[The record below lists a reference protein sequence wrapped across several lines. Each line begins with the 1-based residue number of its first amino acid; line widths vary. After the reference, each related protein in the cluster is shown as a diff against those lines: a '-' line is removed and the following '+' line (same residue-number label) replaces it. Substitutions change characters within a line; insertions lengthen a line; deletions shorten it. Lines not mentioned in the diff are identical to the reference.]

1 MKERNFFFVSFLF
14 VQSVTVCSAFVSSSS
29 SSTVVVVVIVSI
41 VWLVAFEYKKKK
53 RKEKTLLPQQ
63 AWGRKRAPC
72 LYTVCLFHI
81 QAYIHSQRSQRQR
94 ERYIALSPFAR
105 RSFSLAVVVVYFVC
119 CAFHLKKIKLWS
131 KRKSSNFV
139 CREKYK
145 TNIIF
150 TVLSLSIDKTHLIK
164 FIIWYLL
171 FYTSTKHTN

>member
-1 MKERNFFFVSFLF
+1 MWRCAPHLLVHHHHQ
-14 VQSVTVCSAFVSSSS
+14 QSSLSSSS
-29 SSTVVVVVIVSI
+29 QSFDWWRLNI
-41 VWLVAFEYKKKK
+41 KKNGK
-53 RKEKTLLPQQ
+53 RKLYCHS
-63 AWGRKRAPC
+63 KREAENGPRVYTPC
-72 LYTVCLFHI
+72 VCFTFKHIYT
-81 QAYIHSQRSQRQR
+81 SQRSQRQR